1 MSVLLYAILSNA
13 ELLLILMTIAA
24 SKTMERILPGCAWLR
39 VEPKLVRHIISSYSV
54 CVHTQQWLMIVGC
67 CTVAVIP
74 DSSSRIGSLRKVKL
88 SRSVGSSLPY
98 ILLNACGYTHTHTQT
113 CDAPS
118 VAENH
123 FNEARSNELNM
134 CQCEVCTCHIKK
146 EHVETLGTV
155 SCSS

>member
-13 ELLLILMTIAA
+13 ELLLILMIVAA
-24 SKTMERILPGCAWLR
+24 SKTMERILSGCAWLR

-54 CVHTQQWLMIVGC
+54 CVHTQQWLMIVDC
-67 CTVAVIP
+67 CTVTVIP
-74 DSSSRIGSLRKVKL
+74 DSSGRIGSLRKVKL

-98 ILLNACGYTHTHTQT
+98 ILLYACGYTHTHRHATHR
-113 CDAPS
+113 
-118 VAENH
+118 VW
-123 FNEARSNELNM
+123 
-134 CQCEVCTCHIKK
+134 QCEVCTCHIKK